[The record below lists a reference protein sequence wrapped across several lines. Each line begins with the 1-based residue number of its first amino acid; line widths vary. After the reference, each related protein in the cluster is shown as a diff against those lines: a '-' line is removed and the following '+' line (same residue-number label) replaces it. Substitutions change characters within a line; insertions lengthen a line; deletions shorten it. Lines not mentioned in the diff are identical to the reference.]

1 MSIAAAWRQF
11 ALVPFPD
18 LVDRDEAI
26 RLRLTTLDTFA
37 AECISTY
44 VDNGGLDR
52 DGVRLLDSCSHDL
65 QLMLPGLTGQPR
77 EYFDQLNDFAIGVL
91 DGVGA

>member
-1 MSIAAAWRQF
+1 MDIASAWSAF
-11 ALVPFPD
+11 AIVPFPD
-18 LVDRDEAI
+18 IHDREETD
-26 RLRLTTLDTFA
+26 RVCLKVLDIFA

-44 VDNGGLDR
+44 ADNGSLDR

-91 DGVGA
+91 DRVGA